1 MVTRKWSIKLATAS
15 ALAALLYATTAIAV
29 GFGDITLK
37 SALNEPLDAE
47 ISLTNIEGIEEGLLL
62 VQLAP
67 ASAFAQ
73 AGVSRDYY
81 LTQLAFSVDTNA
93 ADETVVKV
101 TSQGPILEPY
111 LDFLVQLEWP
121 AGRIVRE
128 YTLLLDLPLYSG
140 EVTPAQVVNIAA
152 ASPKAR
158 MSAAR
163 QELGG
168 DAYRVVVGDTL
179 WNVSK
184 RLRPRGSTI
193 LQTMDALYS
202 QNPRAFVAGDA
213 NKMKEGAILRLPSFD
228 EINEKAGDIVAT
240 QIGLTEPD
248 AAPEV
253 EDDLFAGSSAN
264 DSSANDSA
272 GNNSASNESG
282 FNADSEDSSAGR
294 LELASALNE
303 TDEAAASSFANENT
317 EGAGSLSGSSA
328 NSNDD
333 IDQLNSDLAVA
344 QDEMNRTE
352 LENIELRERMVL
364 LEAQVDLMSDLAAVS
379 DNQALAE
386 AADEAEVTA
395 AEPIKAT
402 TPKKPF
408 DLAETLENQ
417 PWIWALVGLVVLLLV
432 LFLRRAKNKDEE
444 PDLDQSLS
452 ETAPLG
458 EGFQDYDQEPSV
470 DTGSNLLI
478 DDLDGLDLNP
488 EDNLFDE
495 TDKEIFPEEDS
506 AVSPE
511 IFDSMVE
518 AVAEADVYLSL
529 GNVDQAVEILQDAR
543 AADAA
548 DTASRLKLMEIFFRE
563 DRRDD
568 LKEIYAEVEEIGD
581 DVATA
586 MASVILGTEE
596 EVVENIVEDIPE
608 LDEALLADEKPLAG
622 KEPLANEE
630 QPLANEEPSADKEPS
645 ANEEPSADKEPSANE
660 EPSAS
665 SESALGSTPE
675 IDISDLL
682 EDVLQ
687 SGDDI
692 AIDALDESVLAGDF
706 LDDNFMDGG
715 IFADEAS
722 PETDG
727 SGSESANENSDLD
740 VDMPSSAELQQ
751 TVSEGVS
758 TNLDDFDGYDSD
770 EDIDAVDVKLDL
782 ANTYIEMG
790 DPEGAREI
798 LEEIIGE
805 ADAEGQAKAKAVLES
820 L

>member
-1 MVTRKWSIKLATAS
+1 MITRKWSIKLATAS

-29 GFGDITLK
+29 GFGDITLN

-168 DAYRVVVGDTL
+168 DAHRVVVGDTL

-228 EINEKAGDIVAT
+228 EINEEAGDIVAT

-253 EDDLFAGSSAN
+253 EDDLFADSASDGSSSV
-264 DSSANDSA
+264 DSPL
-272 GNNSASNESG
+272 GESTYQSD
-282 FNADSEDSSAGR
+282 AEDSSAGR
-294 LELASALNE
+294 LELASALND

-317 EGAGSLSGSSA
+317 EGADSLSGSSA

-386 AADEAEVTA
+386 AADDAEVTEA
-395 AEPIKAT
+395 APIKAT

-432 LFLRRAKNKDEE
+432 LFLRRSKNKDEE

-458 EGFQDYDQEPSV
+458 EGYQDYDQEPSV
-470 DTGSNLLI
+470 NTGSNLLI

-586 MASVILGTEE
+586 MASVILGPEE

-608 LDEALLADEKPLAG
+608 LDEALLADIEQSSADI
-622 KEPLANEE
+622 EPS
-630 QPLANEEPSADKEPS
+630 ANEEPSADKEPS
-645 ANEEPSADKEPSANE
+645 ANEEPSADK

-722 PETDG
+722 
-727 SGSESANENSDLD
+727 SEADKTSNENSDLD

>member
-1 MVTRKWSIKLATAS
+1 MITRKWSIKLATAS

-29 GFGDITLK
+29 GFGDITLN

-81 LTQLAFSVDTNA
+81 LTQLAFSVDTNG

-152 ASPKAR
+152 ASPKRKVASKR
-158 MSAAR
+158 
-163 QELGG
+163 ELAG
-168 DAYRVVVGDTL
+168 DAHRVVVGDTL

-202 QNPRAFVAGDA
+202 QNPSAFVAGDA

-228 EINEKAGDIVAT
+228 EINEEAGDIVAT

-248 AAPEV
+248 AVSEN
-253 EDDLFAGSSAN
+253 DLFG
-264 DSSANDSA
+264 DSSANDGSV
-272 GNNSASNESG
+272 NNSALNKSTSDT
-282 FNADSEDSSAGR
+282 DSEDSSAGR
-294 LELASALNE
+294 LELASALND
-303 TDEAAASSFANENT
+303 TDEAAATSFANENT
-317 EGAGSLSGSSA
+317 EGADSLSDSSG

-364 LEAQVDLMSDLAAVS
+364 LEAQVDLMSDLAAAS

-386 AADEAEVTA
+386 AADEAEVA
-395 AEPIKAT
+395 AAAPIKTT

-417 PWIWALVGLVVLLLV
+417 PWIWALVGLVILLLV
-432 LFLRRAKNKDEE
+432 LFLRRSKNKNEDT
-444 PDLDQSLS
+444 DLDQPLTDSGS
-452 ETAPLG
+452 LG
-458 EGFQDYDQEPSV
+458 EGYQDYDQEPSV
-470 DTGSNLLI
+470 NTGSNLLI

-548 DTASRLKLMEIFFRE
+548 DTACRLKLMEIFFRE

-568 LKEIYAEVEEIGD
+568 LKEIYTEVEEIGD

-586 MASVILGTEE
+586 MASVILGPEE
-596 EVVENIVEDIPE
+596 EVVENIIEDIPE
-608 LDEALLADEKPLAG
+608 LDEELLAD
-622 KEPLANEE
+622 
-630 QPLANEEPSADKEPS
+630 EEPSADKELSANEGPS
-645 ANEEPSADKEPSANE
+645 ANEEPSADIEPSAND

-665 SESALGSTPE
+665 SDSALGSTPE

-682 EDVLQ
+682 EDVLE

-722 PETDG
+722 
-727 SGSESANENSDLD
+727 SEADKTANENSDLD

>member
-1 MVTRKWSIKLATAS
+1 
-15 ALAALLYATTAIAV
+15 
-29 GFGDITLK
+29 
-37 SALNEPLDAE
+37 
-47 ISLTNIEGIEEGLLL
+47 
-62 VQLAP
+62 
-67 ASAFAQ
+67 
-73 AGVSRDYY
+73 
-81 LTQLAFSVDTNA
+81 
-93 ADETVVKV
+93 
-101 TSQGPILEPY
+101 
-111 LDFLVQLEWP
+111 
-121 AGRIVRE
+121 
-128 YTLLLDLPLYSG
+128 
-140 EVTPAQVVNIAA
+140 
-152 ASPKAR
+152 
-158 MSAAR
+158 
-163 QELGG
+163 
-168 DAYRVVVGDTL
+168 
-179 WNVSK
+179 
-184 RLRPRGSTI
+184 
-193 LQTMDALYS
+193 
-202 QNPRAFVAGDA
+202 
-213 NKMKEGAILRLPSFD
+213 
-228 EINEKAGDIVAT
+228 
-240 QIGLTEPD
+240 
-248 AAPEV
+248 
-253 EDDLFAGSSAN
+253 
-264 DSSANDSA
+264 
-272 GNNSASNESG
+272 
-282 FNADSEDSSAGR
+282 
-294 LELASALNE
+294 
-303 TDEAAASSFANENT
+303 
-317 EGAGSLSGSSA
+317 
-328 NSNDD
+328 
-333 IDQLNSDLAVA
+333 
-344 QDEMNRTE
+344 
-352 LENIELRERMVL
+352 MVL

-386 AADEAEVTA
+386 AADDAEVTEA
-395 AEPIKAT
+395 APIKAT

-432 LFLRRAKNKDEE
+432 LFLRRSKNKDEE

-458 EGFQDYDQEPSV
+458 EGYQDYDQEPSV
-470 DTGSNLLI
+470 NTGSNLLI

-586 MASVILGTEE
+586 MASVILGPEE

-608 LDEALLADEKPLAG
+608 LDEALLADIEQSSADI
-622 KEPLANEE
+622 EPSANEE
-630 QPLANEEPSADKEPS
+630 QPSANEEPSADKEPS
-645 ANEEPSADKEPSANE
+645 ANEEPSADK

-722 PETDG
+722 
-727 SGSESANENSDLD
+727 SEADKTSNENSDLD

>member
-1 MVTRKWSIKLATAS
+1 MITRKWSIKLATAS
-15 ALAALLYATTAIAV
+15 ALAALLYATAAIAV
-29 GFGDITLK
+29 GFGDITLN

-128 YTLLLDLPLYSG
+128 YTLLLDLPIYSG
-140 EVTPAQVVNIAA
+140 EVTPAQVVNVAA
-152 ASPKAR
+152 ASPKPKVASKR
-158 MSAAR
+158 
-163 QELGG
+163 ELAG
-168 DAYRVVVGDTL
+168 DAHRVVVGDTL

-202 QNPRAFVAGDA
+202 QNPSAFVAGDA

-228 EINEKAGDIVAT
+228 EINEEVGDIVAT

-248 AAPEV
+248 AVPEN
-253 EDDLFAGSSAN
+253 DLFA
-264 DSSANDSA
+264 DSSVND
-272 GNNSASNESG
+272 SASNEST
-282 FNADSEDSSAGR
+282 FNESTFESDSEDSSAGR
-294 LELASALNE
+294 LELASASND

-317 EGAGSLSGSSA
+317 QGADSLSDSTG

-364 LEAQVDLMSDLAAVS
+364 LEAQVDLMSDLAAAS

-395 AEPIKAT
+395 AAPIKTT

-432 LFLRRAKNKDEE
+432 LFLRRSKNKNEDT
-444 PDLDQSLS
+444 DLDQPLTDSGS
-452 ETAPLG
+452 LG
-458 EGFQDYDQEPSV
+458 EGYQDYDQEPSV
-470 DTGSNLLI
+470 NTGSNLLI

-586 MASVILGTEE
+586 MASVILGPEE

-608 LDEALLADEKPLAG
+608 PDEEFLADE
-622 KEPLANEE
+622 EPSADKE
-630 QPLANEEPSADKEPS
+630 QPLANEEPSADKEP
-645 ANEEPSADKEPSANE
+645 
-660 EPSAS
+660 S

-722 PETDG
+722 PEADG
-727 SGSESANENSDLD
+727 SGSESGNENSDLD

>member
-1 MVTRKWSIKLATAS
+1 MITRKWSIKLATAS

-29 GFGDITLK
+29 GFGDITLN

-81 LTQLAFSVDTNA
+81 LTQLAFSVDTNG

-152 ASPKAR
+152 ASPKRKVASKR
-158 MSAAR
+158 
-163 QELGG
+163 ELAG
-168 DAYRVVVGDTL
+168 DAHRVVVGDTL

-202 QNPRAFVAGDA
+202 QNPSAFVAGDA

-228 EINEKAGDIVAT
+228 EINEEAGDIVAT

-248 AAPEV
+248 AVSEN
-253 EDDLFAGSSAN
+253 DLFG
-264 DSSANDSA
+264 DSSANDGSV
-272 GNNSASNESG
+272 NNSALNKSTSDT
-282 FNADSEDSSAGR
+282 DSEDSSAGR
-294 LELASALNE
+294 LELASALND
-303 TDEAAASSFANENT
+303 TDEAAATSFANENT
-317 EGAGSLSGSSA
+317 EGADSLSDSSG

-364 LEAQVDLMSDLAAVS
+364 LEAQVDLMSDLAAAS

-386 AADEAEVTA
+386 AADEAEVA
-395 AEPIKAT
+395 AAAPIKAT

-417 PWIWALVGLVVLLLV
+417 PWIWALVGLVILLLV
-432 LFLRRAKNKDEE
+432 LFLRRSKNKNEDT
-444 PDLDQSLS
+444 DLDQPLTDSGS
-452 ETAPLG
+452 LG
-458 EGFQDYDQEPSV
+458 EGYQDYDQEPSV
-470 DTGSNLLI
+470 NTGSNLLI

-548 DTASRLKLMEIFFRE
+548 DTACRLKLMEIFFRE

-568 LKEIYAEVEEIGD
+568 LKEIYTEVEEIGD

-586 MASVILGTEE
+586 MASVILGPEE
-596 EVVENIVEDIPE
+596 EVVENIIEDIPE
-608 LDEALLADEKPLAG
+608 LDEELLAD
-622 KEPLANEE
+622 
-630 QPLANEEPSADKEPS
+630 EEPSADKELSANEGPS
-645 ANEEPSADKEPSANE
+645 ANEEPSADIEPSAND

-665 SESALGSTPE
+665 SDSALGSTPE

-682 EDVLQ
+682 EDVLE

-722 PETDG
+722 
-727 SGSESANENSDLD
+727 SEADKTANENSDLD

>member
-1 MVTRKWSIKLATAS
+1 MITRKWSIKLATAS

-168 DAYRVVVGDTL
+168 DAHRVVVGDTL

-228 EINEKAGDIVAT
+228 EINEEAGDIVAT

-253 EDDLFAGSSAN
+253 EDDLFADSASDGSSSV
-264 DSSANDSA
+264 DSPL
-272 GNNSASNESG
+272 GESTYQSD
-282 FNADSEDSSAGR
+282 AEDSSAGR
-294 LELASALNE
+294 LELASALND

-317 EGAGSLSGSSA
+317 EGADSLSGSSA

-364 LEAQVDLMSDLAAVS
+364 LEAQVELMSDLAAVS

-386 AADEAEVTA
+386 AADDAEVTEA
-395 AEPIKAT
+395 APIKAT

-432 LFLRRAKNKDEE
+432 LFLRRSKNKDEE

-458 EGFQDYDQEPSV
+458 EGYQDYDQEPSV
-470 DTGSNLLI
+470 NTGSNLLI

-586 MASVILGTEE
+586 MASVILGPEE

-608 LDEALLADEKPLAG
+608 LDEALLADTEQSSADI
-622 KEPLANEE
+622 EPSANEE
-630 QPLANEEPSADKEPS
+630 QPSANEEPSADKEPS
-645 ANEEPSADKEPSANE
+645 ANEEPSADK

-722 PETDG
+722 
-727 SGSESANENSDLD
+727 SEADKTSNENSDLD

>member
-1 MVTRKWSIKLATAS
+1 MITRKWSIKLATAS

-168 DAYRVVVGDTL
+168 DAHRVVVGDTL

-248 AAPEV
+248 AAPGV
-253 EDDLFAGSSAN
+253 EDDLFADSSAN

-386 AADEAEVTA
+386 AADDAEVTA
-395 AEPIKAT
+395 AAPIKAT

-408 DLAETLENQ
+408 DLTETLENQ

-586 MASVILGTEE
+586 MASVILGPEE

-608 LDEALLADEKPLAG
+608 LDEALLADIEQSSADI
-622 KEPLANEE
+622 EPSANEE
-630 QPLANEEPSADKEPS
+630 QPSANEEPSADKEPS
-645 ANEEPSADKEPSANE
+645 ANEEPSADK

-722 PETDG
+722 
-727 SGSESANENSDLD
+727 SEADKTSNENSDLD

>member
-1 MVTRKWSIKLATAS
+1 
-15 ALAALLYATTAIAV
+15 
-29 GFGDITLK
+29 
-37 SALNEPLDAE
+37 
-47 ISLTNIEGIEEGLLL
+47 
-62 VQLAP
+62 
-67 ASAFAQ
+67 
-73 AGVSRDYY
+73 
-81 LTQLAFSVDTNA
+81 
-93 ADETVVKV
+93 
-101 TSQGPILEPY
+101 
-111 LDFLVQLEWP
+111 
-121 AGRIVRE
+121 
-128 YTLLLDLPLYSG
+128 
-140 EVTPAQVVNIAA
+140 
-152 ASPKAR
+152 
-158 MSAAR
+158 
-163 QELGG
+163 
-168 DAYRVVVGDTL
+168 
-179 WNVSK
+179 
-184 RLRPRGSTI
+184 
-193 LQTMDALYS
+193 
-202 QNPRAFVAGDA
+202 
-213 NKMKEGAILRLPSFD
+213 
-228 EINEKAGDIVAT
+228 
-240 QIGLTEPD
+240 
-248 AAPEV
+248 
-253 EDDLFAGSSAN
+253 
-264 DSSANDSA
+264 
-272 GNNSASNESG
+272 
-282 FNADSEDSSAGR
+282 
-294 LELASALNE
+294 
-303 TDEAAASSFANENT
+303 
-317 EGAGSLSGSSA
+317 
-328 NSNDD
+328 
-333 IDQLNSDLAVA
+333 
-344 QDEMNRTE
+344 
-352 LENIELRERMVL
+352 
-364 LEAQVDLMSDLAAVS
+364 MSDLAAVS

-395 AEPIKAT
+395 AAPIKAT

-408 DLAETLENQ
+408 DLTETLENQ

-458 EGFQDYDQEPSV
+458 EGYQDYDQEPSV

-586 MASVILGTEE
+586 MASVILGPEE

-608 LDEALLADEKPLAG
+608 LDEALLADIEQSSADI
-622 KEPLANEE
+622 EPSANEE
-630 QPLANEEPSADKEPS
+630 QPSANEEPSADKEPS
-645 ANEEPSADKEPSANE
+645 ANEEPSADK

-722 PETDG
+722 
-727 SGSESANENSDLD
+727 SEADKTSNENSDLD

>member
-1 MVTRKWSIKLATAS
+1 MITRKWSIKLATAS

-29 GFGDITLK
+29 GFGDITLN

-47 ISLTNIEGIEEGLLL
+47 ISLTNIEGVEEGLLL

-128 YTLLLDLPLYSG
+128 YTLLLDLPTYSG
-140 EVTPAQVVNIAA
+140 EVTPTQAVSVAA
-152 ASPKAR
+152 VSPKAR

-168 DAYRVVVGDTL
+168 DAHRVVVGDTL

-202 QNPRAFVAGDA
+202 QNPNAFVAGDA

-228 EINEKAGDIVAT
+228 EINEEAGDIVAT

-253 EDDLFAGSSAN
+253 EDDLFADSASDYSSSV
-264 DSSANDSA
+264 DSSSVDSPL
-272 GNNSASNESG
+272 GESNFES
-282 FNADSEDSSAGR
+282 DSEDSSTGR

-317 EGAGSLSGSSA
+317 ESAASLSDSSA

-395 AEPIKAT
+395 AAPIKAT

-432 LFLRRAKNKDEE
+432 LFLRRSKNNGEE
-444 PDLDQSLS
+444 TDLDQPLS

-458 EGFQDYDQEPSV
+458 EGYQDYDQEPSV
-470 DTGSNLLI
+470 NTGSNLLI

-529 GNVDQAVEILQDAR
+529 GNVDQAVEILQEAR
-543 AADAA
+543 AGDAA

-568 LKEIYAEVEEIGD
+568 LKELYAEVEDIGD
-581 DVATA
+581 DVAIA
-586 MASVILGTEE
+586 MASVILGPEE

-608 LDEALLADEKPLAG
+608 LDEALLADEEPSANEEPSAD
-622 KEPLANEE
+622 KEPSVDKEPSADEEPSANEE

-645 ANEEPSADKEPSANE
+645 A
-660 EPSAS
+660 S
-665 SESALGSTPE
+665 SETALGSTPE

-722 PETDG
+722 
-727 SGSESANENSDLD
+727 SEADKTANENSDLD

-805 ADAEGQAKAKAVLES
+805 ADAEGQAKARAVLES

>member
-1 MVTRKWSIKLATAS
+1 MITRKWSIKLATAS

-168 DAYRVVVGDTL
+168 DAHRVVVGDTL

-228 EINEKAGDIVAT
+228 EINEEAGDIVAT

-253 EDDLFAGSSAN
+253 EDDLFADSASDGSSSV
-264 DSSANDSA
+264 DSPL
-272 GNNSASNESG
+272 GESTYQSD
-282 FNADSEDSSAGR
+282 AEDSSAGR
-294 LELASALNE
+294 LELASALND

-317 EGAGSLSGSSA
+317 EGADSLSGSSA

-386 AADEAEVTA
+386 AADDAEVTEA
-395 AEPIKAT
+395 APIKAT

-432 LFLRRAKNKDEE
+432 LFLRRSKNKDEE

-458 EGFQDYDQEPSV
+458 EGYQDYDQEPSV
-470 DTGSNLLI
+470 NTGSNLLI

-586 MASVILGTEE
+586 MASVILGPEE

-608 LDEALLADEKPLAG
+608 LDEALLADIEQSSADI
-622 KEPLANEE
+622 EPSANEE
-630 QPLANEEPSADKEPS
+630 QPSANEEPSADKEPS
-645 ANEEPSADKEPSANE
+645 ANEEPSADK

-722 PETDG
+722 
-727 SGSESANENSDLD
+727 SEADKTSNENSDLD

>member
-1 MVTRKWSIKLATAS
+1 MITRKWSIKLATAS

-29 GFGDITLK
+29 GFGDITLN

-47 ISLTNIEGIEEGLLL
+47 IALTNIEGVEEGLLL

-128 YTLLLDLPLYSG
+128 YTLLLDLPTYSG
-140 EVTPAQVVNIAA
+140 EVTPTQAVSVAA
-152 ASPKAR
+152 VSPKAR

-168 DAYRVVVGDTL
+168 DAHRVVVGDTL

-202 QNPRAFVAGDA
+202 QNPNAFVAGDA

-228 EINEKAGDIVAT
+228 EINEEAGDIVAT

-253 EDDLFAGSSAN
+253 EDDLFADSASDYSSSV
-264 DSSANDSA
+264 DSSSVDSPL
-272 GNNSASNESG
+272 GESNFES
-282 FNADSEDSSAGR
+282 DSEDSSTGR

-317 EGAGSLSGSSA
+317 ESAASLSDSSA

-395 AEPIKAT
+395 AAPIKAT

-417 PWIWALVGLVVLLLV
+417 PWIWALVGL
-432 LFLRRAKNKDEE
+432 
-444 PDLDQSLS
+444 S
-452 ETAPLG
+452 
-458 EGFQDYDQEPSV
+458 
-470 DTGSNLLI
+470 
-478 DDLDGLDLNP
+478 
-488 EDNLFDE
+488 
-495 TDKEIFPEEDS
+495 
-506 AVSPE
+506 
-511 IFDSMVE
+511 
-518 AVAEADVYLSL
+518 
-529 GNVDQAVEILQDAR
+529 
-543 AADAA
+543 
-548 DTASRLKLMEIFFRE
+548 
-563 DRRDD
+563 
-568 LKEIYAEVEEIGD
+568 
-581 DVATA
+581 
-586 MASVILGTEE
+586 
-596 EVVENIVEDIPE
+596 
-608 LDEALLADEKPLAG
+608 
-622 KEPLANEE
+622 
-630 QPLANEEPSADKEPS
+630 
-645 ANEEPSADKEPSANE
+645 
-660 EPSAS
+660 
-665 SESALGSTPE
+665 
-675 IDISDLL
+675 
-682 EDVLQ
+682 
-687 SGDDI
+687 
-692 AIDALDESVLAGDF
+692 
-706 LDDNFMDGG
+706 
-715 IFADEAS
+715 
-722 PETDG
+722 
-727 SGSESANENSDLD
+727 
-740 VDMPSSAELQQ
+740 
-751 TVSEGVS
+751 
-758 TNLDDFDGYDSD
+758 
-770 EDIDAVDVKLDL
+770 
-782 ANTYIEMG
+782 
-790 DPEGAREI
+790 
-798 LEEIIGE
+798 
-805 ADAEGQAKAKAVLES
+805 
-820 L
+820 

>member
-1 MVTRKWSIKLATAS
+1 MITRKWSIKLATAS

-168 DAYRVVVGDTL
+168 DAHRVVVGDTL

-228 EINEKAGDIVAT
+228 EINEEAGDIVAT

-253 EDDLFAGSSAN
+253 EDDLFADSASDGSSSV
-264 DSSANDSA
+264 DSPL
-272 GNNSASNESG
+272 GESTYQSD
-282 FNADSEDSSAGR
+282 AEDSSAGR
-294 LELASALNE
+294 LELASALND

-317 EGAGSLSGSSA
+317 EGADSLSGSSA

-364 LEAQVDLMSDLAAVS
+364 LEAQVELMSDLAAVS

-386 AADEAEVTA
+386 AADDAEVTEA
-395 AEPIKAT
+395 APIKAT

-432 LFLRRAKNKDEE
+432 LFLRRSKNKDEE

-458 EGFQDYDQEPSV
+458 EGYQDYDQEPSV
-470 DTGSNLLI
+470 NTGSNLLI

-548 DTASRLKLMEIFFRE
+548 DTASRMKLMEIFFRE

-586 MASVILGTEE
+586 MASVILGPEE

-608 LDEALLADEKPLAG
+608 LDEALLADTEQSSADI
-622 KEPLANEE
+622 EPSANEE
-630 QPLANEEPSADKEPS
+630 QPSANEEPSADKEPS
-645 ANEEPSADKEPSANE
+645 ANEEPSADK

-722 PETDG
+722 
-727 SGSESANENSDLD
+727 SEADKTSNENSDLD

>member
-1 MVTRKWSIKLATAS
+1 MITRKWSIKLATAS

-168 DAYRVVVGDTL
+168 DAHRVVVGDTL

-228 EINEKAGDIVAT
+228 EINEEAGDIVAT

-253 EDDLFAGSSAN
+253 EDDLFADSASDGSSSV
-264 DSSANDSA
+264 DSPL
-272 GNNSASNESG
+272 GESTYQSD
-282 FNADSEDSSAGR
+282 AEDSSAGR
-294 LELASALNE
+294 LELASALND

-317 EGAGSLSGSSA
+317 EGADSLSGSSA

-386 AADEAEVTA
+386 AADDAEVTEA
-395 AEPIKAT
+395 APIKAT

-432 LFLRRAKNKDEE
+432 LFLRRSKNKDEE

-458 EGFQDYDQEPSV
+458 EGYQDYDQEPSV
-470 DTGSNLLI
+470 NTGSNLLI

-586 MASVILGTEE
+586 MASVILGPEE

-608 LDEALLADEKPLAG
+608 LDEALLADTEQSSADI
-622 KEPLANEE
+622 EPSANEE
-630 QPLANEEPSADKEPS
+630 QPSANEEPSADKEPS
-645 ANEEPSADKEPSANE
+645 ANEEPSADK

-722 PETDG
+722 
-727 SGSESANENSDLD
+727 SEADKTSNENSDLD

>member
-1 MVTRKWSIKLATAS
+1 MITRKWSIKLATAS

-168 DAYRVVVGDTL
+168 DAHRVVVGDTL

-228 EINEKAGDIVAT
+228 EINEEAGDIVAT

-253 EDDLFAGSSAN
+253 EDDLFADSASDGSSSV
-264 DSSANDSA
+264 DSPL
-272 GNNSASNESG
+272 GESTYQSD
-282 FNADSEDSSAGR
+282 AEDSSAGR
-294 LELASALNE
+294 LELASALND

-317 EGAGSLSGSSA
+317 EGADSLSGSSA

-386 AADEAEVTA
+386 AADDAEVTEA
-395 AEPIKAT
+395 APIKAT

-432 LFLRRAKNKDEE
+432 LFLRRSKNKDEE

-458 EGFQDYDQEPSV
+458 EGYQDYDQEPSV
-470 DTGSNLLI
+470 NTGSNLLI

-586 MASVILGTEE
+586 MASVILGPEE

-608 LDEALLADEKPLAG
+608 LDEALLADTEQSSADI
-622 KEPLANEE
+622 EPSANEE
-630 QPLANEEPSADKEPS
+630 QPS
-645 ANEEPSADKEPSANE
+645 ANEEPSADK

-722 PETDG
+722 
-727 SGSESANENSDLD
+727 SEADKTSNENSDLD